1 MGETAMQR
9 TVTTPADLTGDALDD
24 LKGWLGISRSQEDA
38 MLTGLLGASLALCEA
53 FTRQI
58 PIEQT
63 YEERIPS
70 KAGRYELVVRPVK
83 ALLTTQ
89 EVDASGARADLDE
102 QDYAFEIGA
111 DRIGCITLKRALDA
125 PFIAVSV
132 RAGIA
137 PDWASLPGALKQGII
152 RLAAF
157 HYRDRESAKDP
168 LPPASVAALWRPWR
182 IARLT

>member
-1 MGETAMQR
+1 MQR

-53 FTRQI
+53 FTRQA

-63 YEERIPS
+63 IEERIP
-70 KAGRYELVVRPVK
+70 AAPGQHVLVTHPVK
-83 ALLTTQ
+83 ALLTAQ
-89 EVDASGARADLDE
+89 AVDNTGAREDLE
-102 QDYAFEIGA
+102 GEDYTFEIDA
-111 DRIGCITLKRALDA
+111 DQAGCLTLKRAFDT
-125 PFIAVSV
+125 PFVAISV

-137 PDWASLPGALKQGII
+137 PDWATLPGALKQGII

-168 LPPASVAALWRPWR
+168 MPPASVAALWRPWR